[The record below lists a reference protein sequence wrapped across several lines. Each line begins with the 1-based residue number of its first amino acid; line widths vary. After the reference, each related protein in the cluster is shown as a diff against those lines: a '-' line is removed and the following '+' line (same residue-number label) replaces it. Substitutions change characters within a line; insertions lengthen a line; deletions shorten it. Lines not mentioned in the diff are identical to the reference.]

1 MTWSVQLA
9 PNVSKDVADT
19 DDERVVERW
28 EPGEIISGDDEDED
42 EDDDV
47 AKGEGRREDF
57 LGRRTRSSI
66 RRRKRLRRRERR
78 PSAEVCRNI
87 QGDTSPRVIV
97 LLQSIW
103 LVPWLVGRCCSK
115 LLPRQARGTAQT
127 DCNRT

>member
-87 QGDTSPRVIV
+87 QGDTSVTSPRVHGSV
-97 LLQSIW
+97 AVNLASSLACGPLLQ
-103 LVPWLVGRCCSK
+103 L
-115 LLPRQARGTAQT
+115 ATAQSGEGN
-127 DCNRT
+127 CPN